1 MGYRPWVAK
10 ESDMTERQ
18 TLSLSPSAGRA
29 SWSRVIFISLLCL
42 SMQLTSLSSY
52 CVPGY
57 HTGRSNIA
65 VISDLCAHILAR
77 KTDIKGI
84 IQQSVIKRHE

>member
-10 ESDMTERQ
+10 ESDTTERQ